1 MNKVYIGKIVNTH
14 GIKGALRIRS
24 DFPYK
29 DRVFVIGNNLIID
42 DKEYNIKS
50 YRKHKTFDMVFLD
63 DYHDIN
69 EVLFLLKKEVYV
81 NKESLDF
88 SDDEI
93 LDEDLM
99 EFEVITTDGRRGK
112 ILEIFYA
119 SPMNKVIRVRL
130 DKEYLIPVNSPF
142 MKKIDKK
149 SKTLLVEI
157 LEVM

>member
-1 MNKVYIGKIVNTH
+1 MFT
-14 GIKGALRIRS
+14 
-24 DFPYK
+24 
-29 DRVFVIGNNLIID
+29 
-42 DKEYNIKS
+42 
-50 YRKHKTFDMVFLD
+50 
-63 DYHDIN
+63 N
-69 EVLFLLKKEVYV
+69 EK
-81 NKESLDF
+81 
-88 SDDEI
+88 
-93 LDEDLM
+93 
-99 EFEVITTDGRRGK
+99 RCGK